1 MSKVLDLLKEKNF
14 YLERFLEE
22 SRKEKTSF
30 KARRFDNLDTLY
42 KMREEILL
50 NIQSIDERIKKEC
63 ALEASGNL
71 EPPKNG
77 EVRKML
83 DQIKTNVTYI
93 LEEDLQIISCIEDE
107 KSKIIREISSTR
119 EGKKALKGYRAI

>member
-63 ALEASGNL
+63 APEAIGNL

-77 EVRKML
+77 EVRKLL